1 MQETGNVTL
10 EIEICSSCVKKHVS
24 VSIDDVVI
32 EVKKCLKEIF
42 PEKNVLIKTYSC
54 FRLCPDKRITFD
66 INKTLTFSKEATVK
80 SLVQEVVSV
89 EKYQRSK
96 N

>member
-1 MQETGNVTL
+1 MQETGKVTL

-24 VSIDDVVI
+24 VSSDDVVM

-42 PEKNVLIKTYSC
+42 PEKNVLIKTYAC

-66 INKTLTFSKEATVK
+66 VNKTLTFSKEATVK

-89 EKYQRSK
+89 EKYQCSK